1 MLLFLFIKLRIL
13 FRFLFLHTSKDQLVT
28 VVAVIQRTVYAADGG
43 GGSSSLLGN
52 LQICL
57 AVLQHGSHFEPLGQR
72 QQFVDSTQIF
82 EETVAFL
89 TGLQTQHRIKK
100 GIYSVRFD
108 FLFISDT
115 PFHSCNQY
123 NATISILT
131 Y

>member
-43 GGSSSLLGN
+43 GGSSGLLGN

-89 TGLQTQHRIKK
+89 TGLQTQHRIKRESTASVL
-100 GIYSVRFD
+100 IFYS
-108 FLFISDT
+108 LST
-115 PFHSCNQY
+115 HL
-123 NATISILT
+123 SIVVINTTQLLVF
-131 Y
+131 

>member
-43 GGSSSLLGN
+43 GGSSGLLGN

-82 EETVAFL
+82 EETVAFRHN
-89 TGLQTQHRIKK
+89 TASKRESTA
-100 GIYSVRFD
+100 SVLI

>member
-43 GGSSSLLGN
+43 GGSSGLLGN

-89 TGLQTQHRIKK
+89 TGLQTQHRIKRESTASVL
-100 GIYSVRFD
+100 IFYS
-108 FLFISDT
+108 L
-115 PFHSCNQY
+115 
-123 NATISILT
+123 ATHLSIVVINTTQLLVF
-131 Y
+131 